1 MTLPELVFGLDIGT
15 RSIVGTVG
23 YLDKD
28 KFVVVCQRV
37 KEHET
42 RSMLDGQIHDI
53 GKVAETIKSVKS
65 ECEEAIGKSLKQVC
79 IAAAGR
85 VLQTLDTHIDLVFEE
100 ERETT
105 KEDVS
110 NLMSLGVEKAY
121 REFVP
126 SGNSDLKFYCVG
138 YSVVKYY
145 LNSYQI
151 GNLVGHKAKQISAD
165 IIATFL
171 PDDVVDGLYRAVELA
186 GLEVSNLTLEPIA
199 AISVAIPERF
209 RMLNIALVDVGA
221 GTSDISITRDGSIV
235 AYGMIPQA
243 GDSFTE
249 AIAMHCLVDFDMAEK
264 IKRESMIN
272 DVVEYEDIMCL
283 PQTISSDEVQEIIK
297 DNLDDITTK
306 ISDEIMRLNGD
317 KPVSAVFVVGGGGII
332 KGFTEM
338 ISSKLGIQKERV
350 ALRGSEVMGKIEFL
364 EEVNKTSLLV
374 TPIGICMN
382 YYESHNNLMYVT
394 FNGNRIKMYDN
405 GHISVVDVCM
415 QAGFPN
421 DGLFPKRG
429 KAITYSVNGK
439 SKIAKGDIGEA
450 AVITI
455 NGQPADI
462 NRKVACNDKINIS
475 ESTKGVRARIKVNSL
490 PEFKSDI
497 SFVINKKT
505 IKVPR
510 PVFVNDK
517 PVLHD
522 YEIMD
527 DDVIVIPDFCYAA
540 SVLEALDLG
549 EGLTIKVNNQ
559 FVDSDFK
566 VYENFDIQI
575 VNSDERYSSEYL
587 ADDDSKSHSYVA
599 ETESGTSSGDSNVS
613 GLNDNISK
621 ANEEKAEEDKVVS
634 PKIDLSRG
642 ITIFVNKL
650 PVRISGKPEYVFVD
664 VFDFIDF
671 DLSSPKG
678 KELVM
683 THNGNRAGHLDP
695 LSEGDVLEIY
705 WKD

>member
-1 MTLPELVFGLDIGT
+1 MANSYPDLVFGLDIGT

-23 YLDKD
+23 YQDKD
-28 KFVVVCQRV
+28 RFVVVSQHA

-42 RSMLDGQIHDI
+42 RAMLDGQIHDI
-53 GKVAETIKSVKS
+53 GRVAETIKVVKAM
-65 ECEEAIGKSLKQVC
+65 CEADIDRPLKQVC

-105 KEDVS
+105 QEDVS

-126 SGNSDLKFYCVG
+126 AHNSDLTFYCVG

-145 LNSYQI
+145 LNNYQMS
-151 GNLVGHKAKQISAD
+151 NLVGHKAKQISAD

-199 AISVAIPERF
+199 AISVAIPEKF

-221 GTSDISITRDGSIV
+221 GTSDISITKDGSII
-235 AYGMIPQA
+235 AYGMIPMA
-243 GDSFTE
+243 GDCFTE
-249 AIAMHCLVDFDMAEK
+249 TIALHCLVDFDMAEK
-264 IKRESMIN
+264 IKRDSMVM
-272 DVVEYEDIMCL
+272 DTVEYEDIMGL
-283 PQTISSDEVQEIIK
+283 PQTISSDEVQGVIAS
-297 DNLDDITTK
+297 NLDDITTK
-306 ISDEIMRLNGD
+306 ISDEIKRLNGD
-317 KPVSAVFVVGGGGII
+317 KAVSAVFVVGGGGII

-350 ALRGSEVMGKIEFL
+350 ALRGGEVMGKIDFMFDDAA
-364 EEVNKTSLLV
+364 KTSLMV
-374 TPIGICMN
+374 TPIGICLN
-382 YYESHNNLMYVT
+382 YYESVNNLIYVS
-394 FNGNRIKMYDN
+394 FNGKRMKMYDN
-405 GHISVVDVCM
+405 GHVSVVDVCM

-450 AVITI
+450 AVITV
-455 NGQPADI
+455 NNQPADI
-462 NRKVACNDKINIS
+462 NRKVSCNDKINIV
-475 ESTKGVRARIKVNSL
+475 ESTKGVRARIHISEL
-490 PEFKSDI
+490 PEYKSDI
-497 SFVINKKT
+497 SFVIDGKN

-510 PVFVNDK
+510 PAFANNKQVS
-517 PVLHD
+517 PD

-527 DDVIVIPDFCYAA
+527 DDIIIVPDYCLAGN
-540 SVLEALDLG
+540 VLEALDLG

-559 FVDSDFK
+559 FVDRDFK
-566 VYENFDIQI
+566 VFENFDIQI
-575 VNSDERYSSEYL
+575 VKSEARYEEPATSEASL
-587 ADDDSKSHSYVA
+587 DSYTD
-599 ETESGTSSGDSNVS
+599 ETEIEN
-613 GLNDNISK
+613 
-621 ANEEKAEEDKVVS
+621 AEESFDTS
-634 PKIDLSRG
+634 AGDG
-642 ITIFVNKL
+642 ITIFVNNS
-650 PVRISGKPEYVFVD
+650 PVYLTGKKEFVFVD

-671 DLSSPKG
+671 DLTNAQG
-678 KELVM
+678 KTLI
-683 THNGNRAGHLDP
+683 TNHNGVNAGYMDSLR
-695 LSEGDVLEIY
+695 EGDKLEIY